1 MKLLWRMIYLK
12 ESLDR
17 SRKLKDMAL
26 EERPREKMLLKGVKS
41 LSNAELLAILLRTG
55 TKNRN
60 AIELADYI
68 INKDLQ
74 GIRHLQDISI
84 EELCKIDGIGLSKA
98 TQIKAALELGLRISS
113 IRPSKYKVKNPWDIY
128 KYYMESLRYEQKEV
142 FKVVLLNTKNEI
154 ITDVDVSVGTLNSS
168 LVHPREVFKEA
179 IKRSSNK
186 MILMHNHPSGN
197 IEPSKEDRSI
207 TDRLIRCG
215 DIIGIEIIDHIII
228 GDGLY
233 YSFKEN
239 MII

>member
-1 MKLLWRMIYLK
+1 
-12 ESLDR
+12 
-17 SRKLKDMAL
+17 MAI
-26 EERPREKMLLKGVKS
+26 EERPREKMIQHGVKV

-55 TKNRN
+55 TKKRN
-60 AIELADYI
+60 AIELANYI

-74 GIRHLQDISI
+74 GIRYLQDMSI
-84 EELCKIDGIGLSKA
+84 EELCEIDGIGLSKA
-98 TQIKAALELGLRISS
+98 TQIKAALELGMRISS
-113 IRPSKYKVKNPWDIY
+113 YKPNKYKVKNPWDIY
-128 KYYMESLRYEQKEV
+128 KYYMESLRYNQKEV

-186 MILMHNHPSGN
+186 MILIHNHPSGSV
-197 IEPSKEDRSI
+197 EPSKEDKNI
-207 TDRLIRCG
+207 TERLIKCG
-215 DIIGIEIIDHIII
+215 DIIGIEVIDHIII

>member
-1 MKLLWRMIYLK
+1 MEAINLK
-12 ESLDR
+12 DSFNC
-17 SRKLKDMAL
+17 SKKVKDMAL
-26 EERPREKMLLKGVKS
+26 EERPREKMILNGTKN

-55 TKNRN
+55 TKKRN
-60 AIELADYI
+60 AIELASYI

-74 GIRHLQDISI
+74 GIRYLQDISI
-84 EELCKIDGIGLSKA
+84 EELCEIDGIGLSKA
-98 TQIKAALELGLRISS
+98 TQIKAALELGVRISS
-113 IRPSKYKVKNPWDIY
+113 IKPDKYKVKNPWDIY
-128 KYYMESLRYEQKEV
+128 KYYMENLRYKQNEV

-186 MILMHNHPSGN
+186 MILIHNHPSGSV
-197 IEPSKEDRSI
+197 EPSKEDKNI
-207 TDRLIRCG
+207 TERLIKCG
-215 DIIGIEIIDHIII
+215 DIIGIEVIDHIII

-233 YSFKEN
+233 FSFKEN